1 VTTAIIGTGGL
12 GSVIGRQLT
21 SGGETLRLSSADI
34 HACFRHRRQR
44 PHRICRRARTDQGRA
59 PGHRP
64 GPLRGLCRRREG
76 DRRRDARRPGS
87 CLAGS
92 RSTRVCSPTST
103 KTTTSLLA
111 EVGPGARPGAL
122 RDLVKEQLRKFPGA
136 AFTPHQI
143 GKVLERSAGAADH
156 GRAMIAGPHR
166 ARHPSVGAGRRRLGR
181 PVLPRREAFPAN
193 SCLPALDARPPE
205 RLDHIVGG

>member
-1 VTTAIIGTGGL
+1 MRVFVTGASGHIGSAVVPELIKAGHEVTGLARSEASAAAVKAMGAQTRADQAAAWL
-12 GSVIGRQLT
+12 GAG
-21 SGGETLRLSSADI
+21 
-34 HACFRHRRQR
+34 
-44 PHRICRRARTDQGRA
+44 P
-59 PGHRP
+59 PGS
-64 GPLRGLCRRREG
+64 
-76 DRRRDARRPGS
+76 ARRPRRRP
-87 CLAGS
+87 LLHYWL
-92 RSTRVCSPTST
+92 RSVPAT
-103 KTTTSLLA
+103 
-111 EVGPGARPGAL
+111 RPGAL

-193 SCLPALDARPPE
+193 GCLPALDARPPE
-205 RLDHIVGG
+205 RPDHIVGG